1 MADVMRPMIQHKRK
15 QHFIKDYNPIHRKAI
30 CPLFFFLP
38 PISLHKQT
46 LMLKYDF
53 IIICPVMELT
63 YMEGIKK
70 LAVRSW

>member
-15 QHFIKDYNPIHRKAI
+15 QRFYKRLQSHTPESHLTA
-30 CPLFFFLP
+30 PPP

-46 LMLKYDF
+46 LMLKCDF

-63 YMEGIKK
+63 YMEGIQKP
-70 LAVRSW
+70 AVRSW